1 MAMKALL
8 ACGILA
14 SLLYA
19 VADALGAVAWPGY
32 SHASQTVSE
41 LMAIGAP
48 SRPLV
53 LSLMTVRSLFL
64 LAFALGVAWSAPGR
78 WAVRLSAILLVADAV
93 VGQTTASF
101 FPVPQ
106 RGATG
111 SSIMHVIGTGLELL
125 AIILSMGFAAAAFG
139 KRFRLYSIA
148 TIAILL
154 VFGAVAGSGLSR
166 IDAQLPTP
174 WLGIIE
180 RINIYAYLLWMAVL
194 AIVIL
199 RGGGRVVAMT
209 LALGMGAAQAV
220 QVRAMRNR

>member
-14 SLLYA
+14 SLLYV

-53 LSLMTVRSLFL
+53 LSLMTVRSLL
-64 LAFALGVAWSAPGR
+64 LFAFALGVAWSARGR
-78 WAVRLSAILLVADAV
+78 WAVRLTAILLVADAV
-93 VGQTTASF
+93 VGQITASL

-111 SSIMHVIGTGLELL
+111 NSIMHVIGTGLESF

-139 KRFRLYSIA
+139 KRFRLYSIG
-148 TIAILL
+148 TIVILL
-154 VFGAVAGSGLSR
+154 VFGAAAGSDISR

-180 RINIYAYLLWMAVL
+180 RVNIYAYLLWMVAL
-194 AIVIL
+194 AIV
-199 RGGGRVVAMT
+199 A
-209 LALGMGAAQAV
+209 GAKIRSV
-220 QVRAMRNR
+220 NPHR